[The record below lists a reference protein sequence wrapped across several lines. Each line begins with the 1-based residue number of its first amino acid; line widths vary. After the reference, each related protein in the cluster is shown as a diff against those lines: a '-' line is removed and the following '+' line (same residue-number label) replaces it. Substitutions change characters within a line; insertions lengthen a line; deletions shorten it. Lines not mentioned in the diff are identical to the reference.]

1 MASNLDEEMDE
12 ESDISGDIILLL
24 PRSHPVRYNCH
35 GSLVAESEHD
45 ESLQN
50 TQNDKEAGARAET
63 VVMRNIFFFG
73 QFFFIVIVSLF
84 LWSHFSCIRPNKQS
98 CSCKT
103 TCSRKKT
110 ARSAGCPCHNADK
123 KCSVNCGCSKGKLAC
138 KNGRLEAIE
147 CDNAQNLPASAFD
160 RHSAEI
166 RQSMEEIKVRFR
178 AIKANKANRHLHT
191 YILYLISRF

>member
-1 MASNLDEEMDE
+1 MASDLDEEMDE
-12 ESDISGDIILLL
+12 ESDISGDINLLL
-24 PRSHPVRYNCH
+24 PRSRPVRFNCH

-50 TQNDKEAGARAET
+50 TQNDKEAGTRAET
-63 VVMRNIFFFG
+63 VVVRNIFFFG
-73 QFFFIVIVSLF
+73 QFFFIVIVWLF
-84 LWSHFSCIRPNKQS
+84 LWSHFSCIRPNKQP

-110 ARSAGCPCHNADK
+110 ARSAGCPCRNADK
-123 KCSVNCGCSKGKLAC
+123 ECSVNCGCGKGKPAC

-147 CDNAQNLPASAFD
+147 RDNAQNLLASAFD
-160 RHSAEI
+160 RHSAEV

-178 AIKANKANRHLHT
+178 AIKANRHLHT